1 MKSNLLEDRII
12 KFAARCVKVCGV
24 LPVRKVGSSSLADQL
39 FRSATSVAANYAEGC
54 QSESRKDFVH
64 KLKIAVKELYE
75 ARTWLKIVAES
86 EYVTKSRMAD
96 VIQESEEL
104 AAILGAS
111 ITTAR
116 KNMVTPTLA

>member
-24 LPVRKVGSSSLADQL
+24 LPVRKVGSSSLA
-39 FRSATSVAANYAEGC
+39 
-54 QSESRKDFVH
+54 
-64 KLKIAVKELYE
+64 E